1 MDKAFAGALVSRRGS
16 SCRKIL
22 WAPCVFFIGIFP
34 YPMSERDQCR
44 SVNRYEGAK
53 VPSERP
59 TPDSAAVNKPVMLP
73 A

>member
-1 MDKAFAGALVSRRGS
+1 MDKAFAGALVFRRGS

-22 WAPCVFFIGIFP
+22 WAPYVFFIGIFP

-44 SVNRYEGAK
+44 SVNRYEGAT

-59 TPDSAAVNKPVMLP
+59 TPIRQPLTNP
-73 A
+73 